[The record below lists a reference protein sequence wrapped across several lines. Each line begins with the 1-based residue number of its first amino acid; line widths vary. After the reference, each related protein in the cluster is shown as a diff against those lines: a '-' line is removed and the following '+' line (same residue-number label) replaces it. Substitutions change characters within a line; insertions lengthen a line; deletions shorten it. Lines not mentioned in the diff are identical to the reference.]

1 MQLRI
6 KCDAKVN
13 LNNFVNLKEIECS
26 VENYLLENDTLEGM
40 IKVNGSYIKDD
51 LESVYLYEE
60 NVPFT
65 VVFSNNNMEI
75 DKIEIEDFKYNEVI
89 NQGVECGFD
98 ILIDYHEKVETEEV
112 LVETENDF
120 LAEQDDEE
128 LKNEINQK
136 YDELLNEIIEGRNDN
151 FLEEDE
157 VKEEIDIST
166 SEESNVYISE
176 NSDNNKVN
184 FSKIKEKYSSY
195 RVYYPKKESEVE
207 KICTIEKVSLD
218 KIYKDK
224 ANKDF
229 QNKMRIIIK

>member
-13 LNNFVNLKEIECS
+13 LNNFVNLKEIKCV
-26 VENYLLENDTLEGM
+26 VEKYLLENDTLEGM
-40 IKVNGSYIKDD
+40 IKVSGTYIKDD
-51 LESVYLYEE
+51 LESVYSYEE

-65 VVFSNNNMEI
+65 VVFSNSDMEI

-157 VKEEIDIST
+157 EEEIEKNI
-166 SEESNVYISE
+166 SEESNVYICE
-176 NSDNNKVN
+176 NREDNKVD
-184 FSKIKEKYSSY
+184 FSNMKEKYSSY

-207 KICTIEKVSLD
+207 KICTIEMVSLD
-218 KIYKDK
+218 KIYKEK

-229 QNKMRIIIK
+229 QNKKRIIIK